1 MTFMS
6 RTLGATVLT
15 VTIGMGLSTLAFSGT
30 DRTIYD
36 KPTLQTGKIIQGK
49 VMDVDTKSPLSWN
62 VSVADRETGEIVVL
76 HIDKDTTRKNFRLKP
91 DLGDFVI
98 AQYNQ
103 HNNHAYSFLTNER
116 EHN

>member
-49 VMDVDTKSPLSWN
+49 VMDVDTKSSLSWN

-76 HIDKDTTRKNFRLKP
+76 YIDKDTTRKNFRLKP

-98 AQYNQ
+98 AQYNP

>member
-6 RTLGATVLT
+6 RILGPTVLT

-49 VMDVDTKSPLSWN
+49 VMNIDEKSSLSWN

-76 HIDKDTTRKNFRLKP
+76 HIDKDTTRKSFRLKP
-91 DLGDFVI
+91 DLGDYVI
-98 AQYNQ
+98 AQYNK

-116 EHN
+116 DHN